1 MPRNKFQKIIFGVIM
16 SYAMAFGMELYNTAI
31 NMGIALQPGGLSHM
45 TWTAVGT
52 GMKEM
57 LIMGIFVLIVSEL
70 FGNRMGQR
78 FMQKHTTESDS
89 PYFHQLM
96 RQAGTVA
103 VMCPAMSMLAS
114 VLFFI
119 IGQGLPL
126 TQLPVIWI
134 GTVFKNF
141 PMAFFWNMFAAA
153 PFTHWLFENLFP
165 EKEHDSESLMGKAE
179 LAN

>member
-103 VMCPAMSMLAS
+103 VMCPIMSMLAS
-114 VLFFI
+114 VVFFI

-153 PFTHWLFENLFP
+153 PFAHWFFKVLFP
-165 EKEHDSESLMGKAE
+165 QKKRETDALMGRAE
-179 LAN
+179 PAN

>member
-96 RQAGTVA
+96 RQAENHVKKDSLIHVFQRDSSFLNA
-103 VMCPAMSMLAS
+103 VL
-114 VLFFI
+114 I
-119 IGQGLPL
+119 IA
-126 TQLPVIWI
+126 V
-134 GTVFKNF
+134 
-141 PMAFFWNMFAAA
+141 
-153 PFTHWLFENLFP
+153 
-165 EKEHDSESLMGKAE
+165 
-179 LAN
+179 

>member
-1 MPRNKFQKIIFGVIM
+1 MPRNKFQKIVFGAIM

-31 NMGIALQPGGLSHM
+31 NMGISLQPGGFSYL
-45 TWTAVGT
+45 TWSAVES

-57 LIMGIFVLIVSEL
+57 AVMGVVVLIISEL
-70 FGNRMGQR
+70 IGNRMGQR
-78 FMQKHTTESDS
+78 FMQKHTTDSDS
-89 PYFHQLM
+89 LYFHQLM
-96 RQAGTVA
+96 RQAGTVVA
-103 VMCPAMSMLAS
+103 MCPIMSLLAS
-114 VLFFI
+114 FVFFI
-119 IGQGLPL
+119 IGQRLPL

-153 PFTHWLFENLFP
+153 PFAHWFFKMIFP
-165 EKEHDSESLMGKAE
+165 QKKRETDAQMGRAE